1 MLKEEDYEEITKE
14 IQEKGQLTE
23 LLLLKLI
30 ASFLNIEE
38 DEDIENWRDK
48 NLLLV
53 NQMAKKAQKIIN
65 TNGVT
70 DNDISKTLNLAITTA
85 LYNQDL
91 IYKMALDKGL
101 IKNKAGDATKKK
113 YYKQILTSAIKNTS
127 KYKNAVNTTALNMS
141 KKTFRDIINQT
152 YLDVSTGNM
161 SHIDAVERATK
172 TLANKGITGINYISE
187 KGKPTRRTVSSAI
200 RTMIVT
206 STSQTAGLMQL
217 ERANDWGQDLVEV
230 SSHSGARP
238 SHAKWQGKIYSI
250 SGKHKKY
257 AHLTTETKY
266 GTIEGLKGVNCTHDF
281 YPFFEGLSQQTFK
294 PTSDMDKNNQ
304 IYEESQKQRAFERKL
319 RQENTEKELQKA
331 TGLKFDD
338 VQTGTEQAYIQFLK
352 ETGRTRRAYREI

>member
-1 MLKEEDYEEITKE
+1 MLREEDYEEITKE
-14 IQEKGQLTE
+14 IQAKGQLTE

-101 IKNKAGDATKKK
+101 IKNKAGDATKKA
-113 YYKQILTSAIKNTS
+113 YYKQVLTAAIKNTR

-141 KKTFRDIINQT
+141 KKAFRDIINQT
-152 YLDVSTGNM
+152 YLDVSTGSM

-172 TLANKGITGINYISE
+172 ALASKGITGINYISE

-250 SGKHKKY
+250 SGKHPKY

-266 GTIEGLKGVNCTHDF
+266 GTIEGLKGINCTHDF

-294 PTSDMDKNNQ
+294 PTSDFQKNSE
-304 IYEESQKQRAFERKL
+304 IYEQSQKQREYERKL
-319 RQENTEKELQKA
+319 RKENTEKEVQKA
-331 TGLKFDD
+331 AGLKVDEEASE
-338 VQTGTEQAYIQFLK
+338 TEKQYRQFLK
-352 ETGRTRRAYREI
+352 DTGRTRRAYREI